1 MTAEGTNTTAEPDT
15 TAQSPLD
22 AAFEHDALAE
32 HPEVLVGA
40 AFLGGFV
47 LAQIL
52 KRFGP

>member
-32 HPEVLVGA
+32 HPEVLVG
-40 AFLGGFV
+40 FV